1 MKKIYLIL
9 IIAVM
14 AIYSPENASSWD
26 LKDLL
31 NSANG
36 SNSTSTS
43 QGNDSTKKSGGL
55 GDLLSGVANALG
67 AGTKELT
74 VESLAGTWKY
84 VSPAVTFKSDNL
96 LMKAGGAAA
105 ASQVESKLEP
115 YYKAAGFNTLVLTI
129 NNDSTFNFKARMA
142 NLNGTIEKDAETGN
156 FLFKFKAIKKINVG
170 SMETF
175 IVMNGDKMDL
185 TFDVSKLMTLIEKV
199 GAITNNSSIKTVS
212 SILNQYDGVTAGF
225 SLQR

>member
-1 MKKIYLIL
+1 
-9 IIAVM
+9 M
-14 AIYSPENASSWD
+14 AMVSPTDASAWD

-31 NSANG
+31 NGANN
-36 SNSTSTS
+36 SNSTSST
-43 QGNDSTKKSGGL
+43 QANDSTKNTKSL

-67 AGTKELT
+67 AGSKELT
-74 VESLAGTWKY
+74 VESLAGTWNY

-129 NNDSTFNFKARMA
+129 NADSTFNFKARLA

-156 FLFKFKAIKKINVG
+156 FVFKFKALKKINVG
-170 SMETF
+170 SMEAY

-185 TFDVSKLMTLIEKV
+185 TFDVSKLMTLIQKV
-199 GAITNNSSIKTVS
+199 GSITNNGSIKTVS

-225 SLQR
+225 SLKR

>member
-1 MKKIYLIL
+1 
-9 IIAVM
+9 M
-14 AIYSPENASSWD
+14 AMVSPTDASAWD

-31 NSANG
+31 NGANN
-36 SNSTSTS
+36 SNSASNS
-43 QGNDSTKKSGGL
+43 QANDSTKNTKSL

-67 AGTKELT
+67 AGSKELT
-74 VESLAGTWKY
+74 VESLAGTWNY

-129 NNDSTFNFKARMA
+129 NADSTFNFKARLA

-156 FLFKFKAIKKINVG
+156 FLFKFKALKKINIG
-170 SMETF
+170 SMEAY

-185 TFDVSKLMTLIEKV
+185 TFDVSKLMTLIQKV
-199 GAITNNSSIKTVS
+199 GSITNNSSIKTVS

-225 SLQR
+225 SLKR